1 MSLSPQSVILGV
13 GLQRLDG
20 AVRAVTFNIHHGV
33 GMDDELDLERIAV
46 TIESLNAD
54 VVGLQEV
61 DRRFGERSDFVDQ
74 PRVLSRRLGM
84 RLAYGPALDLEPL
97 RPGEPRR
104 RYGNAVLSRYP
115 IVGRTNMLLPRT
127 APVEQRALLR
137 ARVDLGDRLVDV
149 YTTHLEAHD
158 QRQRALQAAGVAT
171 TIATRQDGPCLL
183 LADLN
188 ARPDGVE
195 MAAIAAVLEDA
206 WRVGTGRGFTHPATA
221 PNRRIDVVL
230 HSPDVVPAAAAV
242 VATNASDHRAVAV
255 DFD

>member
-1 MSLSPQSVILGV
+1 
-13 GLQRLDG
+13 
-20 AVRAVTFNIHHGV
+20 VRAVTFNVHHGV
-33 GMDDELDLERIAV
+33 GMDDELNLERIAV
-46 TIESLNAD
+46 TIESLHAD

-61 DRRFGERSDFVDQ
+61 DRCFGERSDFVDQ

-97 RPGEPRR
+97 RPGDPRR
-104 RYGNAVLSRYP
+104 RYGSAVLSRYR
-115 IVGRTNMLLPRT
+115 IVGRTNTLLPRT
-127 APVEQRALLR
+127 VPVEQRALLR
-137 ARVDLGDRLVDV
+137 ARIDLGDRLIDV

-158 QRQRALQAAGVAT
+158 HKQRALQAGAVAT
-171 TIATRQDGPCLL
+171 TIATPPDGPCLL

-195 MAAIAAVLEDA
+195 MTAIAAVLDDG
-206 WRVGTGRGFTHPATA
+206 WRVGTGQGFTYPSTA

-230 HSPDVVPAAAAV
+230 HSPNVVPRAAAV
-242 VATNASDHRAVAV
+242 VGTNASDHRAVVV